1 MTIKPPSGFA
11 LQQAV
16 ATLQRALAD
25 EPDQDGVLASPAEAT
40 EDVEELLNRVLRA
53 AVEADAM
60 ADMASER
67 IKAMTERK
75 ARYMARNETLR
86 ATAFAAMD
94 VLELRTV
101 ELPDLTASIKQNAP
115 RVVITDE
122 TLIPTAYLRVSVV
135 PDKAEIKEAL
145 KSGPVP
151 GATLTNS
158 LPSISIRVR

>member
-16 ATLQRALAD
+16 ATLQRALAE
-25 EPDQDGVLASPAEAT
+25 EPDDDGVLADATEAT

-60 ADMASER
+60 SEMVTER
-67 IKAMTERK
+67 IDDLAERRN
-75 ARYMARNETLR
+75 RYRTRTETLR

-94 VLELRTV
+94 ALEIRKH
-101 ELPDLTASIKQNAP
+101 ELPDLTASIKVNPP

-122 TLIPTAYLRVSVV
+122 TDL
-135 PDKAEIKEAL
+135 PDD
-145 KSGPVP
+145 
-151 GATLTNS
+151 
-158 LPSISIRVR
+158 